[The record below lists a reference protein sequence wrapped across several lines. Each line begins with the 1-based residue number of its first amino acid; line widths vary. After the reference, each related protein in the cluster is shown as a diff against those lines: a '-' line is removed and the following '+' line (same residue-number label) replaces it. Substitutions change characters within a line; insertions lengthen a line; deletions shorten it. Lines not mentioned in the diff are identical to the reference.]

1 MNNQRF
7 VKPNVSNTYSVV
19 VPAAGIGKRMSK
31 NIAKQ
36 YLKISGKCII
46 EHTLERLL
54 SHPKINRIV
63 VALAEHD
70 QYFRRLAIA
79 NNPQINTVI
88 GGGERSD
95 SVLAGLKAL
104 TNDFAN
110 DRTDEENNT
119 SHNWVLVHD
128 AARPCVTHAD
138 IDALIEFC
146 QSNCSGNDSAG
157 AILATPVRD
166 TMKRCS
172 SSQQIS
178 HTEERENLWHA
189 QTPQMFKLTQL
200 TQALTQGLR
209 DNAPI
214 TDEASAMEHVGIN
227 SFVVSGRE
235 DNIKITRP
243 SDLNLAAFILT
254 QQKEEACV

>member
-1 MNNQRF
+1 MNNQSF
-7 VKPNVSNTYSVV
+7 VNPNVSNHYSVV
-19 VPAAGIGKRMSK
+19 VPAAGIGKRMSET
-31 NIAKQ
+31 IAKQ
-36 YLKISGKCII
+36 YLKIAGKSIL

-54 SHPKINRIV
+54 SHPKINHIV

-70 QYFRRLAIA
+70 QSFSRLAVA
-79 NNPQINTVI
+79 SNPQISTVI

-95 SVLAGLKAL
+95 SVLAGLTAL
-104 TNDFAN
+104 ANAGTNK
-110 DRTDEENNT
+110 ESNT
-119 SHNWVLVHD
+119 SGKWVLVHD

-138 IDALIEFC
+138 IDALIGFC
-146 QSNCSGNDSAG
+146 QNHCTDNNSAG

-166 TMKRCS
+166 TMKRCDS
-172 SSQQIS
+172 NQQIS

-200 TQALTQGLR
+200 TQALTLGLQ
-209 DNAPI
+209 DKAAI
-214 TDEASAMEHVGIN
+214 TDEASALEHCGIN

-243 SDLNLAAFILT
+243 SDLNLAAFILA
-254 QQKEEACV
+254 QQKEETCV